1 MTNIL
6 FVCTGNTCRSPMAEA
21 LLNHMK
27 EDRQLSVKSAGVFA
41 SDGSD
46 ASHFAKQALDE
57 KGIACSHQSSLLNGE
72 HIKWATYILT
82 MTESHKEL
90 IFERY
95 PQAIEKTFTLSE
107 FTAEDE
113 LERRD
118 VMDPFGGPL
127 DVYRMTREELEKLI
141 GRLMDKL
148 KD

>member
-41 SDGSD
+41 CDGSD

-113 LERRD
+113 LSRRD
-118 VMDPFGGPL
+118 VIDPFGGSL
-127 DVYRMTREELEKLI
+127 DVYRMTREELEKMI